1 MSDLAIGI
9 DLGTTYSCVSFIR
22 NGQIEIVQDELGK
35 FTFPSIVSFLNN
47 NFEVGYLAQYEK
59 IKNYKNTISNIKRII
74 GIPYDDIDRQEKEK
88 YKDRLEKNPD
98 NNFSLITI
106 NDNNNIKKYSPEQIY
121 SLIFK
126 YIIKL
131 IEISIHKK
139 IYGYLDVVLTVPANF
154 NYFQIN
160 ATRIGAKIAG
170 LNVIRII
177 KEPTAAVITYLYLE
191 KNMDN
196 KKILVFDFGGGT
208 LDISIANTYQN
219 SIEIIYTEGDNNLG
233 GVNFDDRLV
242 EYCAKIFREQSGLDI
257 YSNLK
262 SLTKLKL
269 ACENAKKDLSYMI
282 ETFIDI
288 DNLMNGID
296 FNILISRVVFENLC
310 EDLFEKAIN
319 ILKNALE
326 NSHLKIENISKIILI
341 GGSSKIP
348 KIRNEINKILNLKTK
363 LTLEQNYNIEEFVAK
378 GATIQHAIIK
388 RLKNFDINFFVSDIY
403 PKSIGVMINENKILR
418 LIPQHSPIPIE
429 KKSEFISSVDYIE
442 KMYFTIY
449 EGDENNHLKKI
460 VQLSKKIPS
469 KPAGEVIVY
478 LIVKID
484 INSRLII
491 EIKDNI
497 SNDQIRKEI
506 DIPNFYQFQINQNV
520 NENSSKIINKI
531 QDITNLEDNLKKIN
545 NENDKIKILKKLI
558 SLYNEYLEKIDI
570 KISEN
575 QTYVKDYILYLRK
588 LINKYHELYQI
599 NKKMIN
605 LNDDFKKIE
614 NLLDRVK
621 TSQINELIPDLRKLE
636 IFKEYYFNYIISMIS
651 KLKIGCSKCY
661 LDNINIANYILK
673 IIYKISDELLKEQLS
688 KDKSLYDKYNKI
700 IKECEFYERRIQ
712 ATYFIEEGD
721 KKYKESKKNKNLNKE
736 SYYSINRIFNKA
748 LDIVLNKN
756 KKIKDDDYIVIIII
770 RIYIIKYK
778 SNDMKKEDIF
788 KNYSRFLQLGK
799 NELFEKKENKEWLEE
814 LSQIIIEI
822 IDIEYDKN
830 IKNKTY
836 LNFIKLIL
844 LINPNE
850 NKITNPNY
858 DENYKNDPINLVTK
872 LSREYHPENPK
883 NPVSDIFVKINSKL
897 NDLINIL
904 RNSNDESTTHS
915 SIEL

>member
-22 NGQIEIVQDELGK
+22 NGKIEIVQDELGK
-35 FTFPSIVSFLNN
+35 NTFPSIVSFLNN
-47 NFEVGYLAQYEK
+47 NIEVGYSAQYEK
-59 IKNYKNTISNIKRII
+59 IKNFKNTICNIKRII
-74 GIPYDDIDRQEKEK
+74 GIPYDDIDKKEKEK
-88 YKDRLEKNPD
+88 YKDQLEKNPD

-121 SLIFK
+121 SFIFK

-131 IEISIHKK
+131 IEKTINKK
-139 IYGYLDVVLTVPANF
+139 TNEDLDVVLTVPANF

-160 ATRIGAKIAG
+160 ATRIGAKMAG
-170 LNVIRII
+170 LNVIRLI
-177 KEPTAAVITYLYLE
+177 KEPTSAVITYLYYT
-191 KNMDN
+191 KNIEN
-196 KKILVFDFGGGT
+196 KKIIVFDFGGGT
-208 LDISIANTYQN
+208 LDISIAKTYKN

-242 EYCAKIFREQSGLDI
+242 EFCAKNFREKTGLDV
-257 YSNLK
+257 YCNLK

-269 ACENAKKDLSYMI
+269 ACENAKKDLSYME
-282 ETFIDI
+282 ETLIDI
-288 DNLMNGID
+288 DNLMNGND
-296 FNILISRVVFENLC
+296 FNIFINRVDFENLC

-326 NSHLKIENISKIILI
+326 NSHLNKEDISEIILI

-363 LTLEQNYNIEEFVAK
+363 LILEQNYNIEEFVAK

-429 KKSEFISSVDYIE
+429 KKSQFKSSVDYIE
-442 KMYFTIY
+442 KMNFTIY
-449 EGDENNHLKKI
+449 EGDNNNNFKKI

-484 INSRLII
+484 INSRIII

-506 DIPNFYQFQINQNV
+506 DIPNIYQFKINQNV
-520 NENSSKIINKI
+520 SENISKTIYMRQNIR
-531 QDITNLEDNLKKIN
+531 NLEDDLNNKN
-545 NENDKIKILKKLI
+545 NENDKIKILKELI
-558 SLYNEYLEKIDI
+558 SFYNEYLEKIDI

-614 NLLDRVK
+614 NLLERVK
-621 TSQINELIPDLRKLE
+621 PSQINDLFSDLRKLE
-636 IFKEYYFNYIISMIS
+636 IFKEYYFNFMVSMIS

-661 LDNINIANYILK
+661 LDNKNMADYFLK
-673 IIYKISDELLKEQLS
+673 IIYKISDELLKQQLS
-688 KDKSLYDKYNKI
+688 KYTSLYDKYNKI
-700 IKECEFYERRIQ
+700 IKECEFYERRIK
-712 ATYFIEEGD
+712 AAYFIEEGD
-721 KKYKESKKNKNLNKE
+721 KEYKELKKNKNPNKE

-748 LDIVLNKN
+748 LGIVFNKN
-756 KKIKDDDYIVIIII
+756 KKIKDNDYTVIIII
-770 RIYIIKYK
+770 RIIVIKYK
-778 SNDMKKEDIF
+778 YNDMNKEDIF
-788 KNYSRFLQLGK
+788 KNYSRFLQLDK
-799 NELFEKKENKEWLEE
+799 NELFDKKENKEWFEE
-814 LSQIIIEI
+814 LSQIIIKI

-830 IKNKTY
+830 TKNKAY

-850 NKITNPNY
+850 NKITHRNY
-858 DENYKNDPINLVTK
+858 VEDYKNDPIDLVRK
-872 LSREYHPENPK
+872 LSLEYHPDNPK
-883 NPVSDIFVKINSKL
+883 ITENEIFNKIIYKL
-897 NDLINIL
+897 NDLINKL
-904 RNSNDESTTHS
+904 RDSNDESSTHS